1 MSYINDR
8 TRLEHKKVEDIY
20 EKYINIVKLTY
31 LTPNEILSELNK
43 DHKLEEDLSET
54 GKITKSFYDS
64 QYSSNKYIESKL
76 YTIDTTDTRIYVN
89 FTDEMIQV
97 DGAREIADKITIL
110 RGLKQEETNNKFLF
124 YNLITIMK
132 KYNLL

>member
-97 DGAREIADKITIL
+97 DRKSVV
-110 RGLKQEETNNKFLF
+110 
-124 YNLITIMK
+124 
-132 KYNLL
+132 

>member
-1 MSYINDR
+1 MSYINER